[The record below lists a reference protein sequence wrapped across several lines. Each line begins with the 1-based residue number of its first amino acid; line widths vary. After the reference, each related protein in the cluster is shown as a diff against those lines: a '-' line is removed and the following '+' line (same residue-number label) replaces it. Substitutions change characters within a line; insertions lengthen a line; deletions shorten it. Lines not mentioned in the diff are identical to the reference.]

1 MSLLAIDSLNIIGY
15 YGEMELSLAE
25 KKLRIVMAA
34 AFYEIIQKYYAAVHT
49 IIADKKTDERR
60 KNILLAAAVV
70 SLKRAYRGF
79 FDKYY
84 ERYVNTLC
92 HGGEPYYGI
101 DAWRNK
107 HALDFSVWLMK
118 TARNEP
124 GVAFG
129 SSHTAAVTR
138 TEINAIGNLAAL
150 DAAYRRG
157 ERFKTWKTFGDGRV
171 RPSHRAVNGT
181 RIPIDEAFK
190 VGGYLMMFPNDS
202 SLGAGAEEV
211 VNCRCVL
218 EFDDGKRLTN
228 GNERGI
234 IKLDERG
241 VELVRTDYRERL
253 AAGNRRS
260 PFYVLS
266 DEDIAVVKQE
276 IVAIGADENEF
287 VFNSES
293 VRGTCFLARD
303 GMVHIKG
310 NIFPD
315 NYSDHPR
322 DRMSVRAVLAH
333 EYYGHRPN
341 RQQYLIEDSVTS
353 DEERN
358 RLTSLMWADEFRAS
372 YMAAKNAP
380 GLTDEDRQYLIMDA
394 ISRAKEAGVSIR
406 YNDFMRRV
414 LYG

>member
-1 MSLLAIDSLNIIGY
+1 M
-15 YGEMELSLAE
+15 
-25 KKLRIVMAA
+25 
-34 AFYEIIQKYYAAVHT
+34 
-49 IIADKKTDERR
+49 
-60 KNILLAAAVV
+60 
-70 SLKRAYRGF
+70 
-79 FDKYY
+79 
-84 ERYVNTLC
+84 
-92 HGGEPYYGI
+92 
-101 DAWRNK
+101 
-107 HALDFSVWLMK
+107 
-118 TARNEP
+118 
-124 GVAFG
+124 
-129 SSHTAAVTR
+129 
-138 TEINAIGNLAAL
+138 
-150 DAAYRRG
+150 
-157 ERFKTWKTFGDGRV
+157 
-171 RPSHRAVNGT
+171 
-181 RIPIDEAFK
+181 
-190 VGGYLMMFPNDS
+190 
-202 SLGAGAEEV
+202 
-211 VNCRCVL
+211 
-218 EFDDGKRLTN
+218 
-228 GNERGI
+228 
-234 IKLDERG
+234 
-241 VELVRTDYRERL
+241 RTDYCEHL
-253 AAGNRRS
+253 ASGNRRS

-266 DEDIAVVKQE
+266 DEDIAAVKQE
-276 IVAIGADENEF
+276 IAAIGADENEF

-303 GMVHIKG
+303 GKVHIKG